1 CLDDEGMIAEQVYL
15 GLGSNIG
22 NARETVGAA
31 IAALRGVLEGV
42 RSSALYR
49 TAPVGVLDQ
58 PEFINAV
65 ITGVYHGSGH
75 QLLAQCLDLEA
86 RHGRNRGKE
95 RRHGPRTL
103 DIDILLFGSRR
114 LFDNRLE
121 IPHPRM
127 RERQFVLVPLL
138 EISPDL
144 VEPGS
149 GIAFSAYL
157 DSLPEA
163 GIYYDSDPRVYS

>member
-1 CLDDEGMIAEQVYL
+1 MTGEQVYL

-22 NARETVGAA
+22 NARKTVCVA
-31 IAALRGVLEGV
+31 INALRGVLDDV

-65 ITGVYHGSGH
+65 VTGVYRGSEH
-75 QLLAQCLDLEA
+75 QLLAQCFELEA
-86 RHGRNRGKE
+86 QHGRNRKQE
-95 RRHGPRTL
+95 RRHGPRAL

-127 RERQFVLVPLL
+127 RERRFVLVPLL
-138 EISPDL
+138 EISPDI

-149 GIAFSAYL
+149 GTTYSAYL